1 MNYLYAPWRSGYFSG
16 KSQECVFCAIS
27 QGINLC
33 ENTIKTQENW
43 LPKEAR
49 IKEVKEF
56 AIPFNHGDFT
66 QSDFANRVFYRDE
79 KVFCVMNKFPY
90 TPGHFLVIP
99 HLHTHSPELLDMEVW
114 LHLQKIAYQGVALL
128 KEFGAQGINLG
139 MNIERAGGAGI
150 PEHLHLH
157 LIPRFIG
164 DTNFFTTIGDSRA
177 YGVDFDAIFARICA
191 LAQTYFKDSSRES
204 QRRKNG

>member
-1 MNYLYAPWRSGYFSG
+1 MEYLYAPWRSGYFTE
-16 KSQECVFCAIS
+16 KNAECVFCAVSKGVQSSSDIES
-27 QGINLC
+27 LKPNTTGDSTSSPNLP
-33 ENTIKTQENW
+33 QAD
-43 LPKEAR
+43 L
-49 IKEVKEF
+49 
-56 AIPFNHGDFT
+56 
-66 QSDFANRVFYRDE
+66 ANRVFYRDD

-90 TPGHFLVIP
+90 TPGHFLIIP
-99 HLHTHSPELLDMEVW
+99 HLHTHSPELLEMEIW
-114 LHLQKIAYQGVALL
+114 LHLQKIAHKSVALL

-177 YGVDFDAIFARICA
+177 YGVDFDAIFQHICK
-191 LAQTYFKDSSRES
+191 LAQVYLKES
-204 QRRKNG
+204 